1 MTEKEGVYLMN
12 KLSLLLIAEMF
23 NSLLNHMTTI
33 VSYVI
38 ANEEEVSSLQSSYNR
53 FNQKLNEVLSSAQE
67 NVDDQKLR
75 DFIFFIKCES
85 TDYVEQLDLLYYK
98 SLRSIRSYDSE
109 IRSLQTTLGKMKT
122 EIEEQVNE
130 MGEMLL
136 DHQKSIENLY
146 TNQSLMIGLT
156 SSVPLELETAE
167 DNTEETKIEDIID

>member
-1 MTEKEGVYLMN
+1 M
-12 KLSLLLIAEMF
+12 
-23 NSLLNHMTTI
+23 
-33 VSYVI
+33 
-38 ANEEEVSSLQSSYNR
+38 
-53 FNQKLNEVLSSAQE
+53 
-67 NVDDQKLR
+67 
-75 DFIFFIKCES
+75 
-85 TDYVEQLDLLYYK
+85 EQLDLLYYK

-109 IRSLQTTLGKMKT
+109 IRSLQATLGKMKT